1 MTRKTLVEYTNAI
14 RERYRRASKGG
25 KGRILDEFCQTTEY
39 NRKAAIRLLGRGP
52 MSQRRHGGGRP
63 SYGPEVREVLRRL
76 WETADRICGKRLQ
89 PFLPELLQMLERAGE
104 LTLAPQVQAQV
115 TGLSAATIDRLLASA
130 RLKGGR
136 RPQTQSRAADSL
148 RTLVP
153 VRTFGDWRGVAPGA
167 LQADLVAHCGESTA
181 GFYLNT
187 LVAVDVATGW
197 TECEPTWGLGQQ
209 RVGGALDRI
218 RRRLPFRLR
227 ELHTD
232 NGSEFLNRVL
242 SPYCQRYGIRRT
254 RGRPYKK
261 NDQAYVEQKNWSVV
275 RRLVG
280 YDRYS
285 TKRAYE
291 QLQQLYSLLR
301 ASVNF
306 FQPVSK
312 LVSKQ
317 RAGAKVTKH
326 YDRAQTPYQRLLA
339 AGVLDDESRATLE
352 REYRR
357 LNPVRLRTEVE
368 QCLEQLWKLGIRLP
382 TPAAPAAPDRTPP
395 VDKWTTATGKQQA
408 QSPQVA
414 HLPTGAAAAADPIS
428 VTDL

>member
-1 MTRKTLVEYTNAI
+1 MR
-14 RERYRRASKGG
+14 RRYGVAGKIEKG
-25 KGRILDEFCQTTEY
+25 KLLDEFCAVTGY
-39 NRKAAIRLLGRGP
+39 HRKAAVRLLRHEQPGLP
-52 MSQRRHGGGRP
+52 RRGRP
-63 SYGPEVREVLRRL
+63 KRYGPEEAAALRQVWEASDRL
-76 WETADRICGKRLQ
+76 GSKRLA
-89 PFLPELLQMLERAGE
+89 PFLPELLEVLERHGE
-104 LTLAPQVQAQV
+104 LRLEAEVRTALNAM
-115 TGLSAATIDRLLASA
+115 SASTMDRLLRAS
-130 RLKGGR
+130 RPQGWR
-136 RPQTQSRAADSL
+136 RPYRPSPAEGSL
-148 RTLVP
+148 QALVP
-153 VRTFGDWRGVAPGA
+153 IRTFSEWSGVAPGSV
-167 LQADLVAHCGESTA
+167 QADLVLHCGETTA
-181 GFYLNT
+181 GFYLAT
-187 LVAVDVATGW
+187 LDVVDVATGW
-197 TECEPTWGLGQQ
+197 TECAPTWGLTQD
-209 RVGGALDRI
+209 RVGGAFDGV
-218 RRRLPFRLR
+218 RRRTPLPIH

-232 NGSEFLNRVL
+232 NGSEFLNRL
-242 SPYCQRYGIRRT
+242 LYPYCQQHGIRMT